1 MEEINRNT
9 RTLIISFT
17 VAILA
22 MIPLRFVE
30 VGNQLEVIDSRS
42 MVLGE
47 TSQEV
52 ISLES
57 PYNVID
63 AEAEAVESAEAV
75 EANDCLTEVDASV
88 MIKEIVNDMS
98 PDYLSE
104 IELVRENICQ

>member
-9 RTLIISFT
+9 RTLIVSFT

-30 VGNQLEVIDSRS
+30 LGNQLEMVDTRS

-47 TSQEV
+47 AVEEV
-52 ISLES
+52 LQPVSELES
-57 PYNVID
+57 PYDMID
-63 AEAEAVESAEAV
+63 SGLKVQ
-75 EANDCLTEVDASV
+75 NDCLSEVDAAV
-88 MIKEIVNDMS
+88 MIGEIVKEMG

-104 IELVRENICQ
+104 IDLLRESICE

>member
-9 RTLIISFT
+9 RTLIVSFT

-30 VGNQLEVIDSRS
+30 LGNQLEMVDTRS

-47 TSQEV
+47 TSLQV
-52 ISLES
+52 VVPNKLDLES
-57 PYNVID
+57 PYDVID
-63 AEAEAVESAEAV
+63 AEV
-75 EANDCLTEVDASV
+75 EANDCLSEVDAAV
-88 MIKEIVNDMS
+88 IIKEIVNEMT

>member
-52 ISLES
+52 ILPTSDLES
-57 PYNVID
+57 PYDVID
-63 AEAEAVESAEAV
+63 SELKIDVVEV
-75 EANDCLTEVDASV
+75 DDCLTETDAAV

>member
-9 RTLIISFT
+9 RTLIVSFT
-17 VAILA
+17 IAILA

-30 VGNQLEVIDSRS
+30 LGNQLEVIDRGS

-47 TSQEV
+47 TSQQVFLPASE
-52 ISLES
+52 LES
-57 PYNVID
+57 PYNEID
-63 AEAEAVESAEAV
+63 GEFKAEVV
-75 EANDCLTEVDASV
+75 EASDCLTEADAAV
-88 MIKEIVNDMS
+88 MIKEIVNDMT